1 MSCGNQPAYISVI
14 IVAAFPSVD
23 GTAAQSK
30 VKSQSASRRKNK
42 VKGITI
48 TLNLTCHSISAG
60 GRLRTETTHEYSY
73 RGCYAYVSILGSNT
87 KIVHVLF
94 RRVHIA

>member
-23 GTAAQSK
+23 GTAAQK
-30 VKSQSASRRKNK
+30 QNQKQSASRRKNK

-48 TLNLTCHSISAG
+48 TRKLTSHSISAG
-60 GRLRTETTHEYSY
+60 GPSEASDHRKTDRPEIPTPA
-73 RGCYAYVSILGSNT
+73 GVAYDARHAVDTYQSAHS
-87 KIVHVLF
+87 H
-94 RRVHIA
+94 